1 MKTTYLCAECLMRQ
15 ACEAC
20 DKAFAGWEE
29 RYETIVWVI
38 DRLQNAFNDAVPEM
52 LATEIHQMIKSASS
66 NDPYKD
72 LKDETNAVFRSLVEE
87 IKPELKTVRD
97 RVLAAIL
104 GNAVEAAV
112 PLETHSETLGYLPEP
127 FSDGLARGFAEEYI
141 VEFEKFEK
149 TLKEANTVLYL
160 TDNCGEIALDAL
172 LIEAIA
178 EMGKTVV
185 ISPKELPI
193 LNEATVDDVD
203 ELGLGQ
209 YGAIIPHT
217 RDSIGLTMENMSEG
231 FIEVWENADLVI
243 AKGIGYY
250 QTLFGV
256 RENIAFLLKAVCH
269 PVARSLNVQKGDNVI
284 LF

>member
-15 ACEAC
+15 AQEAC
-20 DKAFAGWEE
+20 DKALRDWEE
-29 RYETIVWVI
+29 RYETVVWVI
-38 DRLQNAFNDAVPEM
+38 DKLQNAFHDAVPEL
-52 LATEIHQMIKSASS
+52 LATEIHQMVKSAAG

-72 LKDETNAVFRSLVEE
+72 LKDETNAVFRSLADEFR
-87 IKPELKTVRD
+87 PELTTLKD

-104 GNAVEAAV
+104 GNGVEAAV
-112 PLETHSETLGYLPEP
+112 PLETHADAVGYLVEP
-127 FSDGLARGFAEEYI
+127 LSDGLKRGLAI
-141 VEFEKFEK
+141 DEFEKFEER
-149 TLKEANTVLYL
+149 LKVSNTILYL

-172 LIEAIA
+172 LIETLAG
-178 EMGKTVV
+178 MGKTII
-185 ISPKELPI
+185 ISPKEEPI
-193 LNEATVDDVD
+193 LNDATVDDVE

-217 RDSIGLTMENMSEG
+217 RDTIGLTMESMSEG

-269 PVARSLNVQKGDNVI
+269 PIARSLNVKKGDNII

>member
-15 ACEAC
+15 AQEAC
-20 DKAFAGWEE
+20 DKALRDWEE
-29 RYETIVWVI
+29 RYETVVWVI
-38 DRLQNAFNDAVPEM
+38 DKLQNAFHDAVPEL
-52 LATEIHQMIKSASS
+52 LATEIHQMVKSAAG

-72 LKDETNAVFRSLVEE
+72 LKDETNAVFRSLADEFR
-87 IKPELKTVRD
+87 PELTTLKD

-104 GNAVEAAV
+104 GNGLEAAV
-112 PLETHSETLGYLPEP
+112 PLETHADAVGYLVEP
-127 FSDGLARGFAEEYI
+127 LSDGLKRGLAI
-141 VEFEKFEK
+141 DEFEKFEER
-149 TLKEANTVLYL
+149 LKVSNTILYL

-172 LIEAIA
+172 LIETLAG
-178 EMGKTVV
+178 MGKTII
-185 ISPKELPI
+185 ISPKEEPI
-193 LNEATVDDVD
+193 LNDATVDDVE

-217 RDSIGLTMENMSEG
+217 RDTIGLTMESMSEG

-269 PVARSLNVQKGDNVI
+269 PIARSLNVKKGDNII

>member
-15 ACEAC
+15 AREAC
-20 DKAFAGWEE
+20 DKALADWEE
-29 RYETIVWVI
+29 RYETMVWVI
-38 DRLQNAFNDAVPEM
+38 DKLQNSFHNAVPEL
-52 LATEIHQMIKSASS
+52 LATEIHQMIKSAAG
-66 NDPYKD
+66 NDPYKA

-87 IKPELKTVRD
+87 LRPELKTLKD

-104 GNAVEAAV
+104 GNEVEAAV
-112 PLETHSETLGYLPEP
+112 PLETYSDALGYLKEP
-127 FSDGLARGFAEEYI
+127 LSDGLERGLAI
-141 VEFEKFEK
+141 DEFEKFEK
-149 TLKEANTVLYL
+149 SLKEANTVLYL
-160 TDNCGEIALDAL
+160 TDNCGEIVLDTL

-178 EMGKTVV
+178 EMGKTIV
-185 ISPKELPI
+185 ISPKEQPI
-193 LNEATVDDVD
+193 LNDATVDDV
-203 ELGLGQ
+203 EEIGLGQ

-217 RDSIGLTMENMSEG
+217 RDTIGLTMETMSEG
-231 FIEVWENADLVI
+231 FIEVWENADLII

-269 PVARSLNVQKGDNVI
+269 PIARSLNVQKGDNVI

>member
-15 ACEAC
+15 AREAC
-20 DKAFAGWEE
+20 DKALKDWEE

-38 DRLQNAFNDAVPEM
+38 DKLQNSFHDAVPEL
-52 LATEIHQMIKSASS
+52 LATEIHQMVKSASG

-72 LKDETNAVFRSLVEE
+72 LKDETNVVFRALVEE
-87 IKPELKTVRD
+87 LKPELNTLKD
-97 RVLAAIL
+97 RVLASIL
-104 GNAVEAAV
+104 GNGVEAAV
-112 PLETHSETLGYLPEP
+112 PLETHGDSVGYLTEP
-127 FSDGLARGFAEEYI
+127 LLDGLKKGLAI
-141 VEFEKFEK
+141 DEFEKFEQ
-149 TLKEANTVLYL
+149 TLKAANTILYL

-178 EMGKTVV
+178 EMGKTII
-185 ISPKELPI
+185 ISPKEQPI
-193 LNEATVDDVD
+193 LNDATVDDVE

-217 RDSIGLTMENMSEG
+217 RDTIGLTMESMSEG

-250 QTLFGV
+250 ETLFGV
-256 RENIAFLLKAVCH
+256 RENIVFLLKAVCH
-269 PVARSLNVQKGDNVI
+269 PIARSLNVKKSDNVI